1 MKGDKKV
8 LDYLNKGLRSELT
21 AINQYWLHYR
31 LLDNWGLNSLAKK
44 WKEESIEEMH
54 HADRF
59 VDRILFLEGHPNMQ
73 VLDPLQIGQNVKEV
87 LEADLAAEIGA
98 RALYQEAAAYCQSV
112 KDYPSKD
119 LFEQL
124 MADEEG
130 HIDFLET
137 QLELHKK
144 LGEALYMQAHLGGVG
159 GGEGAPGLR
168 SEG

>member
-1 MKGDKKV
+1 MKGDSKV

-31 LLDNWGLNSLAKK
+31 LLDNWGLNELAKAWRK
-44 WKEESIEEMH
+44 ESIEEMQ

-73 VLDPLQIGQNVKEV
+73 VLDALRIGENVREV
-87 LEADLAAEIGA
+87 LEADLQAEHEA
-98 RALYQEAAAYCQSV
+98 RALYQEAAIYCQSV
-112 KDYPSKD
+112 KDIPSKN
-119 LFEQL
+119 LFEEL

-137 QLELHKK
+137 QLELIKK
-144 LGEALYMQAHLGGVG
+144 LGEALYMQAHLGGLG
-159 GGEGAPGLR
+159 GGGTPGLR
-168 SEG
+168 GEG